1 MTTNP
6 QLNNE
11 PDFEIDLDKV
21 FEKKNQSTQELLE
34 DENYIVKQ
42 IDGSSFKDAYD
53 KNIDFSTEEGKKTFD
68 VLKPMVALQNLVFI
82 PASAYNKFSDGA
94 IDKHQLNEIIEN
106 THVKLSLNKPIFK
119 EEVKKIESNDFL
131 SSPDEIAANEAGTKV
146 INKATPTDNIPSGL
160 KNKDAVTSKPSDILT
175 GFHTQVTHQINALE
189 NYKAKVESTRGK
201 ISLKTI
207 VAAGGLFALGTFF
220 NPIGALAIP
229 AAILIG
235 GYAVTKSLFARNPEI
250 KNYDKQ
256 IDLLK

>member
-220 NPIGALAIP
+220 NPI
-229 AAILIG
+229 
-235 GYAVTKSLFARNPEI
+235 
-250 KNYDKQ
+250 NYFGWSRQ
-256 IDLLK
+256 IRLHKL